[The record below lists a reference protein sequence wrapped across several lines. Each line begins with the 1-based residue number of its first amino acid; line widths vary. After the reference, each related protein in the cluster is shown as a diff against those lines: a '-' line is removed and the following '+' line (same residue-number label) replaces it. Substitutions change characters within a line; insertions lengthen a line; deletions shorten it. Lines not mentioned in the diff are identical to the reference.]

1 MTQDKLVAHDA
12 KRINVTCLIVRLSW
26 LGFFNNFRSHVSSG
40 TTLIVKQ
47 FLFAVGS
54 NTEVDKHPAV
64 ILRPV
69 DDVFGFDVTMH
80 YSLLLEVG

>member
-12 KRINVTCLIVRLSW
+12 KRINVTCLIVRLSR
-26 LGFFNNFRSHVSSG
+26 LSFFNNFRSHVSSG

-80 YSLLLEVG
+80 DSLLLEVG